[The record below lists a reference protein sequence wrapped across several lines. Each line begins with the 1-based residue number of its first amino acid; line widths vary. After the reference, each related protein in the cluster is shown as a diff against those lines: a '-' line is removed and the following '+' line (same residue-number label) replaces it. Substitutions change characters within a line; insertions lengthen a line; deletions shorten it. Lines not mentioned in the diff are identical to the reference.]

1 MRRSRL
7 HAHGQLRRRPGAPGV
22 PRPRGRQPGERLPR
36 AGHLARGRHHDAA
49 GGDRPLLGARHHAD
63 DPDRDRERGGRGLCR
78 LAHLLSLR
86 GRVRPRDHSD
96 RRRALPDLVAIRPR
110 RRPGATGVPRPPPRS
125 MTMRPNRNEGVML
138 TRRQALAATALAA
151 LFVGASARAQDR
163 LKVIASF
170 SILGDLVKNVG
181 GDRVEVAT
189 LVGPNGNAH
198 VYAPSPGDA
207 KKVADAKLVFVNG
220 LGFEGW
226 LDRLV
231 KASGTKAP
239 IVIATK
245 GIKPL
250 ERTGDHDHD
259 HGRADPHSWQSVA
272 NAKIYIANIRDA
284 LIAADPAGKDVYLA
298 NAAAYL
304 AKLDALER
312 EVREVIAK
320 IPADRRRVIT
330 SHSAFGYF
338 QNAYG
343 VNFIAPQGVST
354 EAEASA
360 KDVAAIIAQ
369 IKKQKA
375 AAVFVENVTDPRLVE
390 QIARETGA
398 KVGGTLYSDALT
410 DDKGD
415 ATTYIDLIR
424 HNLRQL
430 ASALVS

>member
-1 MRRSRL
+1 MTL
-7 HAHGQLRRRPGAPGV
+7 
-22 PRPRGRQPGERLPR
+22 GRKAQKE
-36 AGHLARGRHHDAA
+36 DA
-49 GGDRPLLGARHHAD
+49 
-63 DPDRDRERGGRGLCR
+63 
-78 LAHLLSLR
+78 
-86 GRVRPRDHSD
+86 
-96 RRRALPDLVAIRPR
+96 
-110 RRPGATGVPRPPPRS
+110 
-125 MTMRPNRNEGVML
+125 ML

-151 LFVGASARAQDR
+151 LFVAPGARAQDR
-163 LKVIASF
+163 LNVIATF
-170 SILGDLVKNVG
+170 SILGDFVKNVG

-226 LDRLV
+226 LERLV

-239 IVIATK
+239 IVVATK

-250 ERTGDHDHD
+250 ERAGEHGHDHDHD
-259 HGRADPHSWQSVA
+259 HGRADPHAWQSVA
-272 NAKIYIANIRDA
+272 NAKTYVANIRDA
-284 LIAADPAGKDVYLA
+284 LIAADPAGKDAYLA

-312 EVREVIAK
+312 DVREVIAK

-338 QNAYG
+338 QDAYG
-343 VNFIAPQGVST
+343 VSFTAPQGVST

-375 AAVFVENVTDPRLVE
+375 AAVFLENVTDPRLVE

-415 ATTYIDLIR
+415 ATTYIDLMR